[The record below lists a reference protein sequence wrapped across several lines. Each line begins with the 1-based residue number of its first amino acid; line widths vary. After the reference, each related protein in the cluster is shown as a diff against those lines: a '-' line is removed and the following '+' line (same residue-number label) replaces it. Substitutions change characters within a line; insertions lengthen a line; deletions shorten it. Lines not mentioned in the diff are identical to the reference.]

1 MTYPLRESRPTD
13 PFARIPTE
21 LGARLRPLVPS
32 LAEEALEG
40 IRRRAEFHAVP
51 LEPADVDGLRR
62 TVESGLHAFLDR
74 VEGGGRSPGH
84 VDALAAE
91 FRAFGAG
98 EARHGRTLECL
109 HTGMRTAAA
118 VAWRRLADAD
128 ALTRDH
134 MAVLGEAVFAFQ
146 EEVSTAAA
154 EGHARVRGAGVD
166 ALRRRRA
173 RLLEVLLAEADARQ
187 EAGSVPALARAAR
200 WRLPERVAVALLYR
214 EAGRGTGEA
223 AAPAAWAPQAAPGG
237 LSAGA
242 LSSAAGELPVVVET
256 VPGGAGTPPV
266 SVGAVP
272 GLPALPPDVLV
283 GLDRVEPCAVV
294 PDPEGPGRLRSLER
308 SLRGSCAVL
317 GPSVPLD
324 QAPVSL
330 ARARDL
336 AELVRTGVVPGGGVV
351 RWSDHLPALLLSR
364 DPGLVA
370 EMARS
375 RLAPLAPLRPPQRER
390 MADTLLAWLESGL
403 NANEAAERLR
413 IHPQTVRYRLRQLE
427 ELFGDRLREPGER
440 FELELVLR
448 ARRLLGP
455 LEEEPARRE
464 GGARGSG

>member
-13 PFARIPTE
+13 PFARIPPE

-40 IRRRAEFHAVP
+40 IRRRAEFHAAP
-51 LEPADVDGLRR
+51 LEPADAEGLRR

-74 VEGGGRSPGH
+74 VGGGDRSPGH

-134 MAVLGEAVFAFQ
+134 MAVLGEAIFAFQ
-146 EEVSTAAA
+146 EEVSNAAA

-173 RLLEVLLAEADARQ
+173 RLLEVLLAETGSRQ
-187 EAGSVPALARAAR
+187 EAGAVPALARAAR

-214 EAGRGTGEA
+214 GADGGTGSPAAGR
-223 AAPAAWAPQAAPGG
+223 AAPGG
-237 LSAGA
+237 ASAEALSA
-242 LSSAAGELPVVVET
+242 AAGPFSHPT
-256 VPGGAGTPPV
+256 VSHPT
-266 SVGAVP
+266 
-272 GLPALPPDVLV
+272 ALPSDVLV

-403 NANEAAERLR
+403 NANEAAERLG
-413 IHPQTVRYRLRQLE
+413 IHPQTVRYRLRRLE

-448 ARRLLGP
+448 ARHLLGP
-455 LEEEPARRE
+455 VEEGPVRP
-464 GGARGSG
+464 GGG

>member
-13 PFARIPTE
+13 PFTRIPPE
-21 LGARLRPLVPS
+21 LGTRLRPLVPS

-40 IRRRAEFHAVP
+40 IRLRAEFHAAP
-51 LEPADVDGLRR
+51 LEPADAEGLRR
-62 TVESGLHAFLDR
+62 TVEAGLRAFLDR

-91 FRAFGAG
+91 FRAFGAD

-134 MAVLGEAVFAFQ
+134 MAVLGEAIFAFQ

-154 EGHARVRGAGVD
+154 EGHARVRGAGLE

-173 RLLEVLLAEADARQ
+173 RLLEVLLAGTGARREA
-187 EAGSVPALARAAR
+187 EAVPALARAAR

-214 EAGRGTGEA
+214 GRDGATAVPGC
-223 AAPAAWAPQAAPGG
+223 PGG
-237 LSAGA
+237 TSG
-242 LSSAAGELPVVVET
+242 
-256 VPGGAGTPPV
+256 PV
-266 SVGAVP
+266 SVARADA
-272 GLPALPPDVLV
+272 LSASAEEFSHLTALPSDVLV

-324 QAPVSL
+324 RAPLSL

-351 RWSDHLPALLLSR
+351 RWDDHLPALLLSR

-370 EMARS
+370 EMTRS
-375 RLAPLAPLRPPQRER
+375 RLAPLALLRPPQRER

-413 IHPQTVRYRLRQLE
+413 IHPQTVRYRLRRLE
-427 ELFGDRLREPGER
+427 ELFGERLREPGER

-455 LEEEPARRE
+455 LEEGPVWPEV
-464 GGARGSG
+464 G

>member
-1 MTYPLRESRPTD
+1 MSYPLRESRPAD
-13 PFARIPTE
+13 PFARIPPE

-40 IRRRAEFHAVP
+40 IRRRAEFHAAP
-51 LEPADVDGLRR
+51 LEPADAEGLRR
-62 TVESGLHAFLDR
+62 TVEAGLRAFLDR
-74 VEGGGRSPGH
+74 VEGGRSPGH
-84 VDALAAE
+84 ADALAAE

-134 MAVLGEAVFAFQ
+134 MAVLGEAIFAFQ

-173 RLLEVLLAEADARQ
+173 RLLEVLLAETGARREEQ
-187 EAGSVPALARAAR
+187 AVPALARAAR

-214 EAGRGTGEA
+214 GTDGA
-223 AAPAAWAPQAAPGG
+223 AAPISPGG
-237 LSAGA
+237 PSALPRAAVGGPSADALSASTGA
-242 LSSAAGELPVVVET
+242 FSHLS
-256 VPGGAGTPPV
+256 
-266 SVGAVP
+266 
-272 GLPALPPDVLV
+272 ALPSDVLV

-294 PDPEGPGRLRSLER
+294 PDPEGPGWLRSLER

-317 GPSVPLD
+317 GPSVPLE
-324 QAPVSL
+324 QAPLSL

-351 RWSDHLPALLLSR
+351 RWGDHLPALLLSR

-370 EMARS
+370 EMTRS
-375 RLAPLAPLRPPQRER
+375 RLAPLAPLRPSQRER

-427 ELFGDRLREPGER
+427 ELFGERLREPGER

-455 LEEEPARRE
+455 LEEGPVWPD
-464 GGARGSG
+464 GG

>member
-1 MTYPLRESRPTD
+1 MSYPLRESRPAD
-13 PFARIPTE
+13 PFARIPPE

-40 IRRRAEFHAVP
+40 IRRRAEFHAAP
-51 LEPADVDGLRR
+51 LEPADAEGLRR
-62 TVESGLHAFLDR
+62 TVEAGLLAFLDR
-74 VEGGGRSPGH
+74 VEGDRSPGH
-84 VDALAAE
+84 ADALAAE

-118 VAWRRLADAD
+118 VAWRRLAGAD

-134 MAVLGEAVFAFQ
+134 MAVLGEAIFAFQ

-154 EGHARVRGAGVD
+154 EGHARVRGAGAD

-173 RLLEVLLAEADARQ
+173 RLVEVLLAETGARREEQ
-187 EAGSVPALARAAR
+187 AVPALARAAR

-214 EAGRGTGEA
+214 GTDGA
-223 AAPAAWAPQAAPGG
+223 AAPMGPADPSALTQAAVGG
-237 LSAGA
+237 PSADALSASTGA
-242 LSSAAGELPVVVET
+242 FSHLS
-256 VPGGAGTPPV
+256 
-266 SVGAVP
+266 
-272 GLPALPPDVLV
+272 ALPSDVLV

-317 GPSVPLD
+317 GPSVPLE
-324 QAPVSL
+324 QASLSL

-351 RWSDHLPALLLSR
+351 RWDDHLPALLLSR

-370 EMARS
+370 EMTRS
-375 RLAPLAPLRPPQRER
+375 RLAPLAPLRPSQRER
-390 MADTLLAWLESGL
+390 MADTLLSWLESGL

-427 ELFGDRLREPGER
+427 ELFGERLREPGER
-440 FELELVLR
+440 FELELALR

-455 LEEEPARRE
+455 LEEGAVWP
-464 GGARGSG
+464 GGG

>member
-1 MTYPLRESRPTD
+1 MTYSLRESRSTD
-13 PFARIPTE
+13 PFARIPPE

-40 IRRRAEFHAVP
+40 IRRRAEFHAAP
-51 LEPADVDGLRR
+51 LEPADAEGLRR
-62 TVESGLHAFLDR
+62 TVESGLRAFLDR

-134 MAVLGEAVFAFQ
+134 MAVLGEAIFAFQ

-173 RLLEVLLAEADARQ
+173 RLLEVLLAETGARQ
-187 EAGSVPALARAAR
+187 EAGAVPALARAAR

-214 EAGRGTGEA
+214 GTDRATEALS
-223 AAPAAWAPQAAPGG
+223 G

-242 LSSAAGELPVVVET
+242 LPAAAAFSHLT
-256 VPGGAGTPPV
+256 
-266 SVGAVP
+266 
-272 GLPALPPDVLV
+272 ALPSDVLV

-317 GPSVPLD
+317 GPSVSLD
-324 QAPVSL
+324 RAPVSL

-351 RWSDHLPALLLSR
+351 RWDDHLPVLLLSR

-375 RLAPLAPLRPPQRER
+375 RLAPLVPLRPRQRER

-403 NANEAAERLR
+403 NANEAAERLS

-455 LEEEPARRE
+455 VEEGPVRP
-464 GGARGSG
+464 GGG

>member
-1 MTYPLRESRPTD
+1 MSYPLRESRPTD
-13 PFARIPTE
+13 PFARIPPE

-40 IRRRAEFHAVP
+40 IRRRAEFHAAP
-51 LEPADVDGLRR
+51 LEPADAEGLRR
-62 TVESGLHAFLDR
+62 TVEAGLRAFLDR
-74 VEGGGRSPGH
+74 VEGGRSPGH

-91 FRAFGAG
+91 FRAFGAD

-134 MAVLGEAVFAFQ
+134 MAVLGEAIFAFQ

-173 RLLEVLLAEADARQ
+173 RLLEVLLAETGPRREEQA
-187 EAGSVPALARAAR
+187 VPALARAAR
-200 WRLPERVAVALLYR
+200 WRLPGRVAVALLYR
-214 EAGRGTGEA
+214 GTDGAA
-223 AAPAAWAPQAAPGG
+223 AAPLEATPSGPSAVAQTTVGG
-237 LSAGA
+237 PSADALSTSAGA
-242 LSSAAGELPVVVET
+242 FSHLS
-256 VPGGAGTPPV
+256 
-266 SVGAVP
+266 
-272 GLPALPPDVLV
+272 ALPSDVLV

-324 QAPVSL
+324 RAPLSL

-351 RWSDHLPALLLSR
+351 RWDDHLPVLLLSR
-364 DPGLVA
+364 DPELVA
-370 EMARS
+370 EMTRS

-427 ELFGDRLREPGER
+427 ELFGERLREPGER

-455 LEEEPARRE
+455 LEEGPVWPD
-464 GGARGSG
+464 GG

>member
-1 MTYPLRESRPTD
+1 MSYPLRESRPTD
-13 PFARIPTE
+13 PFARIPPE

-40 IRRRAEFHAVP
+40 IRRRAEFHAAP
-51 LEPADVDGLRR
+51 LEPADAEGLRR
-62 TVESGLHAFLDR
+62 TVEAGLRAFLDR
-74 VEGGGRSPGH
+74 VEGGRSPGH

-134 MAVLGEAVFAFQ
+134 MAVLGEAIFAFQ

-173 RLLEVLLAEADARQ
+173 RLLEVLLAETGARREEQ
-187 EAGSVPALARAAR
+187 AVPALARAAR
-200 WRLPERVAVALLYR
+200 WRLPGRVAVALLYR
-214 EAGRGTGEA
+214 GTDGAA
-223 AAPAAWAPQAAPGG
+223 AAPAGAVPIGPSTVAQAVVGG
-237 LSAGA
+237 PSADALSASAGA
-242 LSSAAGELPVVVET
+242 FSHLS
-256 VPGGAGTPPV
+256 
-266 SVGAVP
+266 
-272 GLPALPPDVLV
+272 ALPSDVLV

-324 QAPVSL
+324 RAPLSL

-351 RWSDHLPALLLSR
+351 RWDDHLPALLLTR

-427 ELFGDRLREPGER
+427 ELFGERLREPGER

-455 LEEEPARRE
+455 LEEGPVWPD
-464 GGARGSG
+464 GG

>member
-1 MTYPLRESRPTD
+1 MTYSLRESRPTD
-13 PFARIPTE
+13 PFARIPPE

-40 IRRRAEFHAVP
+40 IRRRAELHAAP
-51 LEPADVDGLRR
+51 LEPADAEGLRR
-62 TVESGLHAFLDR
+62 TVESGLRAFLDR

-91 FRAFGAG
+91 FRTFGAG

-128 ALTRDH
+128 APTRDH
-134 MAVLGEAVFAFQ
+134 MAVLGEAIFVFQ
-146 EEVSTAAA
+146 EEISTAAA

-173 RLLEVLLAEADARQ
+173 RLLEVLLAETGARQ

-214 EAGRGTGEA
+214 GTD
-223 AAPAAWAPQAAPGG
+223 
-237 LSAGA
+237 GA
-242 LSSAAGELPVVVET
+242 T
-256 VPGGAGTPPV
+256 GAFSHLT
-266 SVGAVP
+266 
-272 GLPALPPDVLV
+272 ALPTDVLV

-294 PDPEGPGRLRSLER
+294 PDPGGPGRLRSLER

-324 QAPVSL
+324 RAPVSL

-351 RWSDHLPALLLSR
+351 RWDDHLPALLLSR

-403 NANEAAERLR
+403 NANEAAERLS

-455 LEEEPARRE
+455 VEEGAARPD
-464 GGARGSG
+464 GG

>member
-1 MTYPLRESRPTD
+1 MTYSLRESRPTD
-13 PFARIPTE
+13 PFARIPPE

-40 IRRRAEFHAVP
+40 IRRRAELHTSP
-51 LEPADVDGLRR
+51 LEPSDAEELRR
-62 TVESGLHAFLDR
+62 TVESGLRAFLDR

-134 MAVLGEAVFAFQ
+134 MAVLGEAIFAFQ

-173 RLLEVLLAEADARQ
+173 RLLEVLLAGTGTRQ
-187 EAGSVPALARAAR
+187 EAGAVPALARAAR

-214 EAGRGTGEA
+214 GTDGATGTQA
-223 AAPAAWAPQAAPGG
+223 AVAPAAPGG
-237 LSAGA
+237 LPAGVLSAAAGA
-242 LSSAAGELPVVVET
+242 FSHLTA
-256 VPGGAGTPPV
+256 
-266 SVGAVP
+266 
-272 GLPALPPDVLV
+272 LPADVLV

-308 SLRGSCAVL
+308 SLRGACAVL
-317 GPSVPLD
+317 GPSVPPD
-324 QAPVSL
+324 RAPVSL
-330 ARARDL
+330 ARAQDL

-351 RWSDHLPALLLSR
+351 RWDDHLPALLLSR
-364 DPGLVA
+364 DRELVA

-403 NANEAAERLR
+403 NANEAAERLC
-413 IHPQTVRYRLRQLE
+413 IHPQTVRYRLRRLE

-455 LEEEPARRE
+455 VEEGPVRPD
-464 GGARGSG
+464 GG

>member
-1 MTYPLRESRPTD
+1 MTHPLRESRPTD
-13 PFARIPTE
+13 PFARIPPE
-21 LGARLRPLVPS
+21 LGARLRPLVPP

-40 IRRRAEFHAVP
+40 IRRRSESHAVP
-51 LEPADVDGLRR
+51 LDPADAEGLRR
-62 TVESGLHAFLDR
+62 TVEAGLHAFLDR

-91 FRAFGAG
+91 FRAFGAD

-134 MAVLGEAVFAFQ
+134 MAVLGEAIFAFQ

-173 RLLEVLLAEADARQ
+173 RLLEVLLAEAGTRQ
-187 EAGSVPALARAAR
+187 EAGAVPALARAAR
-200 WRLPERVAVALLYR
+200 WRLPERVAVALLHR
-214 EAGRGTGEA
+214 EADGATGA
-223 AAPAAWAPQAAPGG
+223 AADPAAR
-237 LSAGA
+237 LSA
-242 LSSAAGELPVVVET
+242 
-256 VPGGAGTPPV
+256 GAGTPPV
-266 SVGAVP
+266 AVATAS

-330 ARARDL
+330 ARARNL

-351 RWSDHLPALLLSR
+351 RWDDHLPALLLSR

-413 IHPQTVRYRLRQLE
+413 IHPQTVRYRLRRLE

-455 LEEEPARRE
+455 VEEGPAHRD
-464 GGARGSG
+464 GGARGTG

>member
-1 MTYPLRESRPTD
+1 MSYPLRESRPTD
-13 PFARIPTE
+13 PFARIPPE

-40 IRRRAEFHAVP
+40 IRRRAEFHAAP
-51 LEPADVDGLRR
+51 LEPADAEGLRR
-62 TVESGLHAFLDR
+62 TVEAGLRAFLDR
-74 VEGGGRSPGH
+74 VEGGRSPGH

-134 MAVLGEAVFAFQ
+134 MAVLGEAIFAFQ

-173 RLLEVLLAEADARQ
+173 RLLEVLLAETGARREEQ
-187 EAGSVPALARAAR
+187 AVPALARAAR
-200 WRLPERVAVALLYR
+200 WRLPGRVAVALLYR
-214 EAGRGTGEA
+214 GTDGAA
-223 AAPAAWAPQAAPGG
+223 AAPAGAAPIGPSTVAQAVVGG
-237 LSAGA
+237 PSADALSASAGA
-242 LSSAAGELPVVVET
+242 FSHLS
-256 VPGGAGTPPV
+256 
-266 SVGAVP
+266 
-272 GLPALPPDVLV
+272 ALPSDVLV

-308 SLRGSCAVL
+308 SLRGSYAVL

-324 QAPVSL
+324 RAPLSL

-351 RWSDHLPALLLSR
+351 RWGDHLPALLLSR

-370 EMARS
+370 EMTRS

-427 ELFGDRLREPGER
+427 ELFGERLREPGER

-455 LEEEPARRE
+455 LEEGPVWPD
-464 GGARGSG
+464 GG

>member
-1 MTYPLRESRPTD
+1 MSYPLRESRPTD
-13 PFARIPTE
+13 PFARIPPE

-32 LAEEALEG
+32 LAEETLEG
-40 IRRRAEFHAVP
+40 IRRRAEFHAAP
-51 LEPADVDGLRR
+51 LEPADAEGLRR
-62 TVESGLHAFLDR
+62 TVEAGLRAFLDR
-74 VEGGGRSPGH
+74 VEGGRSPGH

-134 MAVLGEAVFAFQ
+134 MAVLGEAIFAFQ

-173 RLLEVLLAEADARQ
+173 RLLEVLLAETGARREEQ
-187 EAGSVPALARAAR
+187 AVRALARAAR

-214 EAGRGTGEA
+214 GTDGAA
-223 AAPAAWAPQAAPGG
+223 AAPVGTAPSGPGG
-237 LSAGA
+237 PPADALSASTGA
-242 LSSAAGELPVVVET
+242 FSHLT
-256 VPGGAGTPPV
+256 
-266 SVGAVP
+266 
-272 GLPALPPDVLV
+272 ALPSDVLV

-317 GPSVPLD
+317 GPSVPLE
-324 QAPVSL
+324 QAPLSL

-351 RWSDHLPALLLSR
+351 RWGDHLPALLLSR

-370 EMARS
+370 EMTRS

-427 ELFGDRLREPGER
+427 ELFGERLREPGER

-455 LEEEPARRE
+455 LEEGPVWPD
-464 GGARGSG
+464 GG